1 MENISPICQGAYPT
15 LDSVGN
21 PVQPLIRF
29 NPKRSRGKGDS
40 TIPAR
45 IIAELTNGPVI
56 ISASRLAAIHRYK
69 ADMAKAN
76 TPIPRYSSYK
86 LEKGGKEY
94 VIALAQGPHERFVE
108 QPEWV

>member
-1 MENISPICQGAYPT
+1 MTDFTTPTPGDSPT
-15 LDSVGN
+15 
-21 PVQPLIRF
+21 PLIRF
-29 NPKRSRGKGDS
+29 NSKRARGKGDS

-69 ADMAKAN
+69 ADMAKAK

-86 LEKGGKEY
+86 LEKGGKEH
-94 VIALAQGPHERFVE
+94 VIALAQGPYERFVK